1 VIAILPVNSSSMIR
15 NYLKMARRSLMKNK
29 MSALINIFGLT
40 IGLITGM
47 LGILLISDEISY
59 DKFHKNLADIHVLM
73 VNARNDGQVVTGKSV
88 PGKLGEILRNQVPE
102 VQYMSYVADVNDHLL
117 SYKDKRIYERGFYA
131 EPDLFKIMQFP
142 AVRGNP
148 VAALREAG
156 SIVISEQTARKLFG
170 KEDPIGKIIRHN
182 NQRDLKVEAV
192 ISDIPHNSSL
202 FFNVVLPF
210 SIFEQ
215 QNREMLNNW
224 NAFAIAGYVSL
235 KPQTNL
241 AAFNEKVRKL
251 TQPFFENKTTTV
263 FAYPY
268 KQLRLYGRFRDGRP
282 VGGHIDMLVLL
293 GCMSLFVLLIAC
305 INFMNLATARS
316 LQRSREVGVRKTLGA
331 SRKQVITQFLAE
343 ALLLTGFAFVL
354 STVLVEL
361 LLPQLNKLI
370 EKELSLGFSD
380 WNSWLLV
387 LGLAL
392 LTGLAAGSYPAFF
405 LSAFQPVKVLKGVVA
420 GKGGSVLRKSLVTF
434 QFVLSIFLIIVTIV
448 FIRQKAHVENRPI
461 GYEQENLI
469 DIPARGEMGAR
480 YQVVKDE
487 LMRIPGITSVSAATD
502 NLVMYGA
509 ATNDIQWPGKTAD
522 QDFMVNISYV
532 QYDWVK
538 TAGLTLVEG
547 HDFSPKLEGSSGD
560 CILNETAVERMGLK
574 RPVTG
579 TKLGNSTVIG
589 VVKDFVFNDV
599 FNEPSPLMITLSAG
613 NMNHFFVRVKNNEQ
627 WRRALA
633 QVEQVLKKH
642 NPEYPFE
649 FSFVKDSYQK
659 KFNGIQSTSS
669 FLGVVSMVAMF
680 ISCLGLFGL
689 AAFSAERRLK
699 EIGIRKVF
707 GASIL
712 KLWLLLSQDLLKPVC
727 LAFILAAPLAGW
739 MMRMILSR
747 FDYRV
752 GISWWIFALAGLS
765 TLLVAVL
772 TVSFQGVRAARSN
785 PVDSLRSE

>member
-1 VIAILPVNSSSMIR
+1 
-15 NYLKMARRSLMKNK
+15 
-29 MSALINIFGLT
+29 
-40 IGLITGM
+40 
-47 LGILLISDEISY
+47 
-59 DKFHKNLADIHVLM
+59 
-73 VNARNDGQVVTGKSV
+73 
-88 PGKLGEILRNQVPE
+88 
-102 VQYMSYVADVNDHLL
+102 
-117 SYKDKRIYERGFYA
+117 
-131 EPDLFKIMQFP
+131 
-142 AVRGNP
+142 
-148 VAALREAG
+148 
-156 SIVISEQTARKLFG
+156 
-170 KEDPIGKIIRHN
+170 
-182 NQRDLKVEAV
+182 
-192 ISDIPHNSSL
+192 
-202 FFNVVLPF
+202 
-210 SIFEQ
+210 
-215 QNREMLNNW
+215 MLNNW